1 MLSSVP
7 ISNKFFAFQGFCSRV
22 QNFARVPVSRSS
34 TEKHVS
40 GDRAE
45 KTLKKAKKEK
55 YTPAQAVGILQGI
68 TKSSLQTNSFLSAA
82 SFQETIK
89 VLTEA
94 AVSAKSDYLIGLK
107 ENVIV
112 GRLIPAGTGFYMN
125 RLKKK
130 YNDVSTN

>member
-1 MLSSVP
+1 MTILKQMLKKVEITDP
-7 ISNKFFAFQGFCSRV
+7 GETTFIAGEQVDNEHFEQM
-22 QNFARVPVSRSS
+22 N
-34 TEKHVS
+34 
-40 GDRAE
+40 
-45 KTLKKAKKEK
+45 KKAKKEK

-130 YNDVSTN
+130 YNDASTN

>member
-1 MLSSVP
+1 MLKKVEITAP
-7 ISNKFFAFQGFCSRV
+7 GETTFIIGEQVDRE
-22 QNFARVPVSRSS
+22 NF
-34 TEKHVS
+34 EQIN
-40 GDRAE
+40 
-45 KTLKKAKKEK
+45 KKAKKEK
-55 YTPAQAVGILQGI
+55 YKLAQAIGILQGI

-94 AVSAKSDYLIGLK
+94 AVSAKSDNLVGLK

-125 RLKKK
+125 KLKKK
-130 YNDVSTN
+130 YNDAKTN